1 MRSPL
6 SKRDGN
12 RLSVRLPQ
20 PKSRKAFPDRHLTL
34 ALGYLARTT
43 SARHMLPSLGS
54 LVGAEPDLRAE
65 MNGILLALSVDLAP
79 VEIRATDKSAGRR
92 AKSVK
97 QVEAQTLQRAGAA
110 PASAGAHGA
119 DAHSVGRIA
128 ELDGLRAIAVLAVIA
143 YHLAPAVV
151 PGGFLGVDLFFVLSG
166 YLITSLLL
174 EEERRFGSVSL
185 SAFYARRALRILPP
199 LALAIALALALH
211 VANGRAALAAAL
223 FYANFTFRGSLEGLA
238 HTWSLAVEE
247 HFYFLWPLAFLV
259 LRRHRQQ
266 ALMAVVALAIVVRVV
281 GPLLEISPGWLYQ
294 VTPARADALAIGCLT
309 ALMKPPRRF
318 GFFALAMVV
327 ASFFF
332 VRLEYYGLLMIGMTV
347 FAVACAAA
355 INGARG
361 AFLRN
366 PVLGYVG
373 RRSYG
378 LYLYHWPIF
387 MAVDELVAGDLTRI
401 AMKVVFPLIAT
412 EASFWLVERQAM
424 ALKQRLGVSSDR
436 SVFAVTESAN
446 AESR

>member
-1 MRSPL
+1 
-6 SKRDGN
+6 
-12 RLSVRLPQ
+12 
-20 PKSRKAFPDRHLTL
+20 
-34 ALGYLARTT
+34 
-43 SARHMLPSLGS
+43 MLPSFGTHKVTPTRTYALES
-54 LVGAEPDLRAE
+54 EWHAACIKCR
-65 MNGILLALSVDLAP
+65 LAAGNSP
-79 VEIRATDKSAGRR
+79 ERPIRARARSAKEHQ
-92 AKSVK
+92 AST
-97 QVEAQTLQRAGAA
+97 EAQISQREGGA
-110 PASAGAHGA
+110 PAQPGGYGS
-119 DAHSVGRIA
+119 DAPNTGRIA

-143 YHLAPAVV
+143 YHLTPAAV

-174 EEERRFGSVSL
+174 DEERRSGSVSL

-211 VANGRAALAAAL
+211 VATGRAALAAAF
-223 FYANFTFRGSLEGLA
+223 FYANFTFRGALEGLA

-266 ALMAVVALAIVVRVV
+266 ALLAVVALAIVVRLG
-281 GPLLEISPGWLYQ
+281 GPLLEVSPGWLYQ
-294 VTPARADALAIGCLT
+294 VTPARADALAIGCLA
-309 ALMKPPRRF
+309 ALMRLPRRF
-318 GFFALAMVV
+318 GYVGLAMVV

-332 VRLEYYGLLMIGMTV
+332 ARLEDYGLLMFGMTV

-366 PVLGYVG
+366 PILGYVG

-387 MAVDELVAGDLTRI
+387 MAADELVTGEFTRI
-401 AMKVVFPLIAT
+401 AVKVVFPLIAT
-412 EASFWLVERQAM
+412 EASFWLVERHAM

-446 AESR
+446 AEGR